1 MSYRRS
7 WLAILA
13 VFCLMAPP
21 TWAQAQHA
29 LPAAP
34 PPAPPTL
41 AWAMGQAKTSQDTL
55 YVAVTAEKVDP
66 PPGLMPSISGD
77 SVRQVAVA
85 YGQIVQDFG
94 DVTAVAPPTMT
105 VLNMDPGDPDPY
117 DGLPPSDALKLLAG
131 SLSDSQWALLT
142 GTQGLGYD
150 DLIDMRQQELFRAQ
164 FPGGSL
170 HVQQDMSGGGTSL
183 PDITLTANDLRA
195 ARLRLCQQVSLSL
208 PNVGQPHS
216 YSGMGTEPDGKPHY
230 TAFYNIGTTDTV
242 YGAQL
247 RAVVPNTPKPSDL
260 SEDSLNATIPLAGIK
275 TVGDLI
281 GRIGVTAHLELYAD
295 PRYASRLVILAGPM
309 SARAGDLLQALA
321 LCVRGTYRHVGPA
334 YVLTDDLMGLGTRQM
349 ILSRFAQ
356 QADEARAGA
365 MGDAGDHLYA
375 RGGLMALPAA
385 DPGLSVTPAEM
396 AQDPNA
402 ANAPPGF
409 QMAVEIPFA
418 QMTTT
423 QQALARK
430 ELQQFQQ
437 QESASPNNPTWQV
450 SLNGTIMLQA
460 QPMLQLLTPAV
471 PCPVSLNL
479 NTFGGQLFQPSAK
492 LAAQIQAQQDAKQQ
506 ARWQAQEAQKP
517 KTTLSPAPPKTA
529 SPLLPRR
536 AVLAHPRTAQEVVAL
551 VASMRRLGLNQLW
564 LDVFSEGK
572 SHLDGKPDILTEAL
586 AKTRGTGIVVV
597 PTLNVLTWNTDAPKA
612 AQDLTVLGE
621 NSAQAA
627 DAENRYSA
635 IVSQGKTPD
644 QADAQPPT
652 ATLSVWPAAPT
663 VVATLT
669 ALVQRLAATPGVGVI
684 ALQGTTT
691 DSYNHDPDQNYGGS
705 GTDLGYTLSL
715 RLTYL
720 RRTHVDPIDLSIGVS
735 DPVGQMASVPDFES
749 EMGADAQQA
758 MQSVNGQWNAVR
770 AAADV
775 SLMRQLLAAAQA
787 GAGHLM
793 PLLVRQRGVSG
804 FNGDWW
810 GLWASPNAPLPSL
823 TTKAQQAGFMN
834 PSNNGYATFAHS
846 QCPVDI
852 YHISLWGASSSS
864 NFSSAVSQLTPGWDG
879 FVLDLD
885 DGNANT
891 SGNPL
896 AALTPNSP

>member
-7 WLAILA
+7 LLAA
-13 VFCLMAPP
+13 FCLLTLP
-21 TWAQAQHA
+21 TWAQAQNA
-29 LPAAP
+29 LPARP
-34 PPAPPTL
+34 PTAPPTL
-41 AWAMGQAKTSQDTL
+41 AWAMGQAKASQDTL
-55 YVAVTAEKVDP
+55 YVAVAAEKVKP
-66 PPGLMPSISGD
+66 PSNAAPLTPD
-77 SVRQVAVA
+77 ESVRQIAVT

-105 VLNMDPGDPDPY
+105 VLNTDPGDPDPY
-117 DGLPPSDALKLLAG
+117 DGLPPTDALKLLAG
-131 SLSDSQWALLT
+131 SLSDAQWALLT

-150 DLIDMRQQELFRAQ
+150 DLTDARQQGLFRAQ
-164 FPGGSL
+164 FLGGLVIQQVLDNSATPLPG
-170 HVQQDMSGGGTSL
+170 
-183 PDITLTANDLRA
+183 ITLTADDLRVV
-195 ARLRLCQQVSLSL
+195 RLRLCQQVSIML
-208 PNVGQPHS
+208 PVIGQPQS
-216 YSGMGTEPDGKPHY
+216 YSGMGIEPDDGKPHY
-230 TAFYNIGTTDTV
+230 ISGFIDNTDADTV
-242 YGAQL
+242 YGVQL

-260 SEDSLNATIPLAGIK
+260 SEDSLNAAIPLAGIK

-365 MGDAGDHLYA
+365 MEDAGDHLYA

-846 QCPVDI
+846 QCPSDI
-852 YHISLWGASSSS
+852 YHISLWGASSSA
-864 NFSSAVSQLTPGWDG
+864 NFSSAVSQMTPGWDG